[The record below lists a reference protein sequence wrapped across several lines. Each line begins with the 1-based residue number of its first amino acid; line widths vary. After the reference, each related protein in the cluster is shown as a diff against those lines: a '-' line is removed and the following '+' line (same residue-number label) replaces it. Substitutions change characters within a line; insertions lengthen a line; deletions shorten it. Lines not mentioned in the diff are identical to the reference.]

1 MRYGLLIFLLI
12 FLVDG
17 LAETTK
23 YVSDSLKIPARTGA
37 STKHK
42 ILRFLESGT
51 QVVVLEEDKDSGYS
65 NIRLANGF
73 EGWVLTSELMARPD
87 ARQQLSNEQ
96 QRTRK
101 LKERLKALNEQFET
115 LKQRSDEQDQMIAE
129 LNEQKTSL
137 EADFGELQ
145 QTAARPVQLARENEA
160 LKQDQSAKA
169 QQIDELSSEVDQL
182 QNNMKQRWFLIGG
195 GVAIGSL
202 VLGLIVTRI
211 PWRRR
216 KDDWGSY

>member
-1 MRYGLLIFLLI
+1 MRYGLILFLLI
-12 FLVDG
+12 FSVNG
-17 LAETTK
+17 LAETRK

-51 QVVVLEEDKDSGYS
+51 QVIVLEEDKVSGYS
-65 NIRLANGF
+65 HVRLANGF
-73 EGWVLTSELMARPD
+73 EGWVLSSELMARPD

-96 QRTRK
+96 ERTRK
-101 LKERLKALNEQFET
+101 LKERLKTLNEQFEA
-115 LKQRSDEQDQMIAE
+115 LKQRSDEQDRMIGE
-129 LNEQKTSL
+129 LNDQKTSL
-137 EADFGELQ
+137 EADFGKLQ

-169 QQIDELSSEVDQL
+169 QQIDELSTEVNLL

-216 KDDWGSY
+216 KDDWGGY

>member
-12 FLVDG
+12 FSINS
-17 LAETTK
+17 LAETRK
-23 YVSDSLKIPARTGA
+23 YVSDALKIPARTGA

-51 QVVVLEEDKDSGYS
+51 QVVVLEEDKASGYS
-65 NIRLANGF
+65 HIRLANGF

-87 ARQQLSNEQ
+87 ARKQLSSEQ
-96 QRTRK
+96 ERTRK

-115 LKQRSDEQDQMIAE
+115 LKQRSNEQDRMIAE
-129 LNEQKTSL
+129 LNNQKTGL
-137 EADFGELQ
+137 EADFGKLQ

-182 QNNMKQRWFLIGG
+182 QNNVKQRWFLIGG

-202 VLGLIVTRI
+202 ILGLIVTRI